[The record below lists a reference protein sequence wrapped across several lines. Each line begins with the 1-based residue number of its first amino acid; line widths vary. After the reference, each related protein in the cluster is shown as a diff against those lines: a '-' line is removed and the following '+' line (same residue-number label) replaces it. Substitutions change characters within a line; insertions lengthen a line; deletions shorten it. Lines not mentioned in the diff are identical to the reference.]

1 MDRSRKKSS
10 LQQLEDKQMKRY
22 HRSKK
27 RSQKRELI
35 DNEPELEE
43 NLKKDT
49 KSNHKIKT
57 NHPVPNVVKSVDNKE
72 SNQINDKRKSK
83 QKVITDDS
91 YEKAKQSEKE
101 INASNTKEMK
111 SKNTICLQKNELP
124 SKPLENNTNES
135 FVEKIATITS
145 DKSGQS
151 MKIIEKVSTGC
162 SKERAEI
169 GINLNIKNSTA
180 DDNLGYATGSALKE
194 KERSHKKDE
203 ITDMKDEGA
212 SKVNDLML
220 DSTNTL
226 IDKHEYD
233 EAEQQYYQQLESI
246 FGIYLNKKASDIETT
261 LLMED
266 NINVGKNVAVKDSIK
281 SKPKVAYEII
291 EEIIETTEITYTL
304 VSRDTED
311 TRVEEEMKKYE
322 NQSSEFTEYLTDLGK
337 YVNSLERRVNTLEE
351 GEKKLGSERSPSLTS
366 NESDEGVDL
375 TGKTAEYS
383 FNCQMNAHRIIQN
396 KEKDL
401 SILPRKVY

>member
-1 MDRSRKKSS
+1 MERSRKKSS

-101 INASNTKEMK
+101 INVSNTKEMK

-124 SKPLENNTNES
+124 FKPLENNTNES

-194 KERSHKKDE
+194 KERSHKRDE
-203 ITDMKDEGA
+203 ITYMKDEGA

-261 LLMED
+261 VLMED
-266 NINVGKNVAVKDSIK
+266 NINVAVKDSIK

-337 YVNSLERRVNTLEE
+337 YVNCLERRVNTLEE
-351 GEKKLGSERSPSLTS
+351 GEKKLDSDRSPSLTS